1 MQEWT
6 YPKDSISTLSNDEII
21 SQIEKELWYIEDMVF
36 RKKQRSEL
44 PFVLFLIFFGLPTV
58 FWIPMFLYE
67 DYGISYGFGF
77 FISFSVI
84 ILIILF
90 SHFDLYLLSLITKKL
105 RLQKTL
111 VKKFSSTETI
121 EEILTLSD
129 EAKNIIKQTMKL
141 RKIFPE
147 QGNKL
152 LNLEVL
158 FVSRVLND
166 LKSDLSLR
174 LSEKQEEIHWA
185 HVTND
190 ITLTWTQYE
199 NILPHQKIRLDSQI
213 EQFEELQKVLVKI

>member
-1 MQEWT
+1 MLNLV
-6 YPKDSISTLSNDEII
+6 S
-21 SQIEKELWYIEDMVF
+21 
-36 RKKQRSEL
+36 
-44 PFVLFLIFFGLPTV
+44 
-58 FWIPMFLYE
+58 
-67 DYGISYGFGF
+67 
-77 FISFSVI
+77 
-84 ILIILF
+84 ILIGIIFL
-90 SHFDLYLLSLITKKL
+90 SHFDLYRLSLITKRL
-105 RLQKTL
+105 RLQKAL

-174 LSEKQEEIHWA
+174 LSEKQEEIH
-185 HVTND
+185 
-190 ITLTWTQYE
+190 
-199 NILPHQKIRLDSQI
+199 
-213 EQFEELQKVLVKI
+213 

>member
-1 MQEWT
+1 M
-6 YPKDSISTLSNDEII
+6 
-21 SQIEKELWYIEDMVF
+21 
-36 RKKQRSEL
+36 
-44 PFVLFLIFFGLPTV
+44 
-58 FWIPMFLYE
+58 
-67 DYGISYGFGF
+67 
-77 FISFSVI
+77 
-84 ILIILF
+84 
-90 SHFDLYLLSLITKKL
+90 SHFDLYRLSLITKRL
-105 RLQKTL
+105 RLQKAL

-174 LSEKQEEIHWA
+174 LSEKQEEIH
-185 HVTND
+185 
-190 ITLTWTQYE
+190 
-199 NILPHQKIRLDSQI
+199 
-213 EQFEELQKVLVKI
+213 

>member
-1 MQEWT
+1 
-6 YPKDSISTLSNDEII
+6 L
-21 SQIEKELWYIEDMVF
+21 
-36 RKKQRSEL
+36 
-44 PFVLFLIFFGLPTV
+44 
-58 FWIPMFLYE
+58 
-67 DYGISYGFGF
+67 
-77 FISFSVI
+77 
-84 ILIILF
+84 
-90 SHFDLYLLSLITKKL
+90 SHFDLYRLSLITKRL
-105 RLQKTL
+105 RLQKAL